1 MHSAEDLGVVG
12 DFGAICKTSKTP
24 VSGAGPHSD
33 ICGKTSFFCLYL
45 VLVWVFSPLMTSFFL
60 IFGINATRCK
70 QASNN
75 RQVLLCLFVISTS
88 SSSKFT
94 FCPSNFFF
102 FFCLAFLQILFLP
115 SSNFYQLCH
124 PAGAAGAAAVSAEL
138 CKWPQPWVRGSRV
151 FAAQQSS
158 VLGIVFRQVRDSEC
172 FNTEGVT
179 AFYCI

>member
-94 FCPSNFFF
+94 FCLSNFFF
-102 FFCLAFLQILFLP
+102 VLPSCKSFSFLAAISTSCAILLALLALQPFLQSCASDHNPECVGVGCLQPSRALCLASCSGRFVTL
-115 SSNFYQLCH
+115 
-124 PAGAAGAAAVSAEL
+124 SASTLKE
-138 CKWPQPWVRGSRV
+138 
-151 FAAQQSS
+151 
-158 VLGIVFRQVRDSEC
+158 
-172 FNTEGVT
+172 
-179 AFYCI
+179 